1 MAGLTSER
9 DTLEISN
16 GAKTLV
22 LPVKGETTIYQG
34 GIVAID
40 ANGYALPGKLAEG
53 LKAAGR
59 AEETVIN
66 IGADGEAT
74 IRVRRGVFV
83 FDNETA
89 SDETLTAADV
99 LGPCYIKDDHTVTKK
114 AEGASLA
121 GMVIRVYEAGVA
133 VEIGSGYAVPTAAVA
148 PAGGGGNA

>member
-16 GAKTLV
+16 GAKALV
-22 LPVKGETTIYQG
+22 LPVKGTTTIYQG

-40 ANGYALPGKLAEG
+40 TNGYAIPGKLAEG

-66 IGADGEAT
+66 TDADGAAT

-89 SDETLTAADV
+89 TGETLTAADV

-114 AEGASLA
+114 ADGASLA

-133 VEIGSGYAVPTAAVA
+133 VEIGSGYAA
-148 PAGGGGNA
+148 PAAAATQGSAGT

>member
-66 IGADGEAT
+66 IGADGAAT
-74 IRVRRGVFV
+74 IRVGAACLFLTTRQLPTRLSPQRMYWVPVISRMTTPSQRRRMARPWPGW
-83 FDNETA
+83 
-89 SDETLTAADV
+89 
-99 LGPCYIKDDHTVTKK
+99 
-114 AEGASLA
+114 
-121 GMVIRVYEAGVA
+121 
-133 VEIGSGYAVPTAAVA
+133 
-148 PAGGGGNA
+148 